1 MDDDTFEFLKAAY
14 AGDFPQFKKLAKRLQ
29 KAGKSMAEVVVGME
43 TSLHPGYGPLHYAAL
58 HGKVEMCKFLI
69 KDLKFEVDTTEAF
82 GATPLMLA
90 IQYRRSAVGRLLLG
104 HGADPNK
111 ASSNGSTPLH
121 MAASLA

>member
-1 MDDDTFEFLKAAY
+1 MNIGCYGLRILYSEARKPDRSDEFLS
-14 AGDFPQFKKLAKRLQ
+14 FPMLL
-29 KAGKSMAEVVVGME
+29 
-43 TSLHPGYGPLHYAAL
+43 P
-58 HGKVEMCKFLI
+58 
-69 KDLKFEVDTTEAF
+69 

-121 MAASLA
+121 MAASLGLYIPG

>member
-1 MDDDTFEFLKAAY
+1 MLL
-14 AGDFPQFKKLAKRLQ
+14 P
-29 KAGKSMAEVVVGME
+29 
-43 TSLHPGYGPLHYAAL
+43 
-58 HGKVEMCKFLI
+58 
-69 KDLKFEVDTTEAF
+69 

-121 MAASLA
+121 MAASLGLYIPG